1 MTHRTTQLHHEN
13 PDRAKLVWELAN
25 GPILVADMSLEHI
38 EKALA
43 FADRAGFESD
53 AIPAMRARLG
63 QGR

>member
-1 MTHRTTQLHHEN
+1 MHHANE
-13 PDRAKLVWELAN
+13 DRANLVWESAN

-43 FADRAGFESD
+43 FADRTGFESD
-53 AIPAMRARLG
+53 AIPAMRARLD